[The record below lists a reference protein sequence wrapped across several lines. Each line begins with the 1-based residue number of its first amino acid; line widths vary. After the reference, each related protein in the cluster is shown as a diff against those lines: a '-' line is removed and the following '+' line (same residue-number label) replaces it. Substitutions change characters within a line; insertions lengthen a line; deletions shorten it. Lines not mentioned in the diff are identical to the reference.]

1 MTNSFSLI
9 ILQLN
14 CFGFGPPPQ
23 YDLIDY
29 YPILVLALM
38 ALALI
43 MLTNYI
49 KIYPLNRDL
58 GVPIYS
64 QPDIIDQYSNT
75 VDADIIPMKG
85 TQSKLGKWCIIILV
99 VLMLLAPTLI
109 DYREFFLTYHFW
121 VFNM

>member
-58 GVPIYS
+58 GIPIYS
-64 QPDIIDQYSNT
+64 QPDIIDQFSNT
-75 VDADIIPMKG
+75 LDEGLIPTKG
-85 TQSKLGKWCIIILV
+85 TQSKLVKWGTIILV
-99 VLMLLAPTLI
+99 VLLLLAPTVI
-109 DYREFFLTYHFW
+109 DYRDTFLSYHF
-121 VFNM
+121 